1 MSAPVHTRDFLLGLA
16 VEALAPVVPGC
27 AGPADD
33 NQGERPAAFG
43 RRIAERWLGWLRLQP
58 PDEAVRALARLAAL
72 APEEARREA
81 AAALDRLTPDAYP
94 GDRAVALDYLASI
107 PGCVHRSL
115 VLDPVSGS
123 LTLPPGLA
131 PDRPETLLQLLPAG
145 DPPRRGGWAGE
156 RPGKGDGLQTEPT
169 PPDALPALDVPDP
182 RPPGGGGRYRQS
194 SVVTKLRILLRCHAV
209 ARRAALKRLLV
220 RTAVMLGAMLAGGAL
235 GGLAGGGVFWAV
247 YRDPHR
253 YAQAYREGMWIS
265 YYVKG
270 SKVTQPEYDYFVA
283 TNSNEET
290 AVAAGV
296 ATGVGVFLAVS
307 VGAWLVTRRRG
318 GAGPDQHLEEQIA
331 AIVKSH
337 PEAVQDWGGPSV
349 LRERDL
355 VEEVLRITEA
365 GRPGPR

>member
-1 MSAPVHTRDFLLGLA
+1 MSVPVHTHDFLLGLA

-33 NQGERPAAFG
+33 NYGERPAAFR
-43 RRIAERWLGWLRLQP
+43 RRIVERWLGWLRLQP
-58 PDEAVRALARLAAL
+58 RDEAVRALARLAAL

-81 AAALDRLTPDAYP
+81 AAALDRLASDAGP
-94 GDRAVALDYLASI
+94 GDRAVALDYLAGI

-131 PDRPETLLQLLPAG
+131 PDRPETLLGMLPAG

-156 RPGKGDGLQTEPT
+156 RPARGDELQTEPT
-169 PPDALPALDVPDP
+169 PPDALPALGVPDP
-182 RPPGGGGRYRQS
+182 RPPGGGERYRRS

-220 RTAVMLGAMLAGGAL
+220 RTAVVLAAMLAGGAL
-235 GGLAGGGVFWAV
+235 GGLAGAGVFWAV
-247 YRDPHR
+247 YENPYRHT
-253 YAQAYREGMWIS
+253 QAYYDGFTTS
-265 YYVKG
+265 YYVNGK
-270 SKVTQPEYDYFVA
+270 KVTQQQYDYFLKSGSNDREAAAAGIAAGVA
-283 TNSNEET
+283 VFL
-290 AVAAGV
+290 AVAAGTWL
-296 ATGVGVFLAVS
+296 ATL
-307 VGAWLVTRRRG
+307 RRG
-318 GAGPDQHLEEQIA
+318 RPGPDSHLEEQIA
-331 AIVKSH
+331 AIVKAH

-365 GRPGPR
+365 GRLT